1 MRELDGARAQSAG
14 MMAVYERDKSQV
26 AILAAVA
33 DACRGAALK
42 QASNSSDSAHQVN
55 RASGLS

>member
-1 MRELDGARAQSAG
+1 

-42 QASNSSDSAHQVN
+42 QASNSSDSARQVN
-55 RASGLS
+55 RASGLR